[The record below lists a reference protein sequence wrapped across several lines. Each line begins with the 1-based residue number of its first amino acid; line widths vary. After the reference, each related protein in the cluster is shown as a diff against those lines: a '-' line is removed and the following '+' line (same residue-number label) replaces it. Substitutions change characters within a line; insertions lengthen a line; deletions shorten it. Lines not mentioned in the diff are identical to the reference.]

1 MSSRMSYQEII
12 EALQRDGWI
21 VMRQLGNHVRLQKR
35 IDSQVLK
42 LIVPAHR
49 HVSFLTWTQ
58 ILERRSSNKQG

>member
-21 VMRQLGNHVRLQKR
+21 VVHQLGDHVRLQKR
-35 IDSQVLK
+35 IDSLVLK

-49 HVSFLTWTQ
+49 QVGFLTWRQ